1 MTLKEKIKTF
11 NPDRILLGFLVTA
24 LVLHYGKL
32 LPITGDAYALV
43 TLSLIATLPVIASA
57 IRAIFKR
64 KITIDLLASAALV
77 LSLLNKEWASAILI
91 NLMLTSARIFMA
103 YSEDRARRSIESLLK
118 LKPKKVK
125 IKRGDRIEE
134 ASFSEIK
141 KGDLVVVEIGGRVP
155 VDGLIVEGEA
165 TLDQSS
171 LTGESIPVPKSKGDE
186 VLSST
191 IVLNGNLIIKAEKV
205 GKETTLEK
213 IIDLVEK
220 AQSNKA
226 EITAAADRFTAWY
239 IVLAGVGASVIF
251 FFSHNLLLVLS
262 VMLVVCADDIAI
274 SIPLAFL
281 TAIGYAAKKGII
293 IKGSNYLEG
302 MHRVKTIFVDKTGT
316 ITQGKLKV
324 VKASV
329 IDGLSQEEFISLTGS
344 LAELSQHPSSKA
356 VLKYAQE
363 KNFQPVKLDGFEEY
377 PGKGASAVYKGKKV
391 IMGRLSFF
399 RASKIQISEKQL
411 EIIDKEESGGFS
423 FTLLALGNKLEG
435 FFAMEDALKPG
446 VKETIIRLKTK
457 GIEKVIMLTGDNEK
471 IAQRV
476 SEAVGIDEYYANLLP
491 EDKIAHLKKA
501 MGGKD
506 KVMMIGDGVND
517 AAALS
522 LADISVAMGGIG
534 YDVTIESADIVLMKD
549 DFSIIPDLIG
559 LSNYTL
565 KIASQDFWIWG
576 IVNVLGLYLVFSGLI
591 GPTGAAGF
599 NFVTDF
605 FPIINSM
612 RVMSLYKRK
621 HQLV

>member
-134 ASFSEIK
+134 VSFGEIK

-155 VDGLIVEGEA
+155 VDGLIVEGES

-356 VLKYAQE
+356 ILKYAQE

>member
-134 ASFSEIK
+134 VSFGEIK

-356 VLKYAQE
+356 ILKYAQE

>member
-1 MTLKEKIKTF
+1 M
-11 NPDRILLGFLVTA
+11 LGFLVTA

-134 ASFSEIK
+134 VSFGEIK

-356 VLKYAQE
+356 ILKYAQE

>member
-329 IDGLSQEEFISLTGS
+329 IAGLSQEEFSSLTGS

>member
-11 NPDRILLGFLVTA
+11 NLDSILLGFLVIA
-24 LVLHYGKL
+24 LVFHYGKL
-32 LPITGDAYALV
+32 LPVTGDAYVLV

-134 ASFSEIK
+134 VSFGEIK

-356 VLKYAQE
+356 ILKYAQE